1 MDLFSR
7 ILMSVILI
15 FSDLPSDGSTLARKA
30 GSCGP
35 GMTTGSS
42 SSVSGAIPRIR
53 D

>member
-15 FSDLPSDGSTLARKA
+15 FSDLPSDVQTLARKA
-30 GSCGP
+30 GSRGP
-35 GMTTGSS
+35 GMTTEGSS
-42 SSVSGAIPRIR
+42 SVPGAIPRIR